1 MAQIKYVDNNTTAHI
16 IKHDVSNIKDTLP
29 PGLWKVAFNPMT
41 GFYLTKEL
49 RDIELPEHIFG
60 SSKKQLELITSRFE
74 RDNKSMGVL
83 LTGDK
88 GTGKTLLASQLI
100 DYYVD
105 KGYPVILM
113 DDSFEHMDSALSNF
127 ISQIS
132 NAIFLFDEFEKVFS
146 NDAQQ
151 YLLNFFDEKSN
162 MNRLS
167 IAISNSRA
175 ISEFML
181 SRPSRFFYHFKYGKL
196 DNDTI
201 TEVANYYGLSKAVAD
216 ALIIYKERLDYF
228 GYDILISII
237 DELQFRN
244 TENVAEVIE
253 TMNIDLI
260 EYMDLKK
267 YEVTE
272 LVPLNP
278 NKDSFVLKDVSNL
291 KSSDNTLVIELRKLD
306 EDGDTSVYDRQRFSK
321 TKVVNYNPSK
331 NEFTYQVELDEGNQN
346 NLYMIRVVEKEI
358 DYKRY
363 VY

>member
-1 MAQIKYVDNNTTAHI
+1 MAQIKYVDNGTSAHI
-16 IKHDVSNIKDTLP
+16 IKHDVSNIKDNLP

-88 GTGKTLLASQLI
+88 GTGKTLLASQI
-100 DYYVD
+100 INHYVAS
-105 KGYPVILM
+105 GFPVILM
-113 DDSFEHMDSALSNF
+113 DEAFEHMDSAISTF

-132 NAIFLFDEFEKVFS
+132 NAVFLFDEFEKVFS
-146 NDAQQ
+146 SDAQQ

-167 IAISNSRA
+167 IAISNNQA

-201 TEVANYYGLSKAVAD
+201 TEVVTYYGLSKSVAD

-253 TMNIDLI
+253 TMNIDLT
-260 EYMDLKK
+260 EYRGLKK
-267 YEVTE
+267 YEATE
-272 LVPLNP
+272 LVPLSP
-278 NKDSFVLKDVSNL
+278 NKDSFVLKDIFNL
-291 KSSDNTLVIELRKLD
+291 KSSGNALVIELRKLD
-306 EDGDTSVYDRQRFSK
+306 EKGNTLVYDRQLFSK

-331 NEFTYQVELDEGNQN
+331 NEFTYQVDLDEGDQK
-346 NLYMIRVVEKEI
+346 NLYIIRIVEKEL
-358 DYKRY
+358 DYKHY

>member
-1 MAQIKYVDNNTTAHI
+1 MAQIKYVDNNTSAHI

-88 GTGKTLLASQLI
+88 GTGKTLLASQI
-100 DYYVD
+100 INHYVAS
-105 KGYPVILM
+105 GFPVILM
-113 DDSFEHMDSALSNF
+113 DEAFEHMDSALSTF

-132 NAIFLFDEFEKVFS
+132 NTVFLFDEFEKVFS
-146 NDAQQ
+146 SDAQQ

-167 IAISNSRA
+167 IAISNSQA
-175 ISEFML
+175 ISGFML

-201 TEVANYYGLSKAVAD
+201 TEVVTYYGLSKSVAD

-244 TENVAEVIE
+244 TENVAEVVE
-253 TMNIDLI
+253 TMNIDLT
-260 EYMDLKK
+260 EYRGLKK
-267 YEVTE
+267 YEATE
-272 LVPLNP
+272 LVPLSP
-278 NKDSFVLKDVSNL
+278 NKDSFVLKDIFNL
-291 KSSDNTLVIELRKLD
+291 KSSGNALVIELRKLD
-306 EDGDTSVYDRQRFSK
+306 EKGNTLVYDRQLFSK

-331 NEFTYQVELDEGNQN
+331 NEFTYQVDLDEGDQK
-346 NLYMIRVVEKEI
+346 NLYIIRIVEKEL
-358 DYKRY
+358 DYKHY

>member
-1 MAQIKYVDNNTTAHI
+1 MAKIKYVDNGTSAHI

-88 GTGKTLLASQLI
+88 GTGKTLLASQI
-100 DYYVD
+100 INHYVAN
-105 KGYPVILM
+105 GFPVILM
-113 DDSFEHMDSALSNF
+113 NEAFEHMDSALSNF

-132 NAIFLFDEFEKVFS
+132 NAVFLFDEFEKVFS
-146 NDAQQ
+146 SEAQQ

-167 IAISNSRA
+167 IAISNSQA

-201 TEVANYYGLSKAVAD
+201 NEVVTYYGLSKAVAD
-216 ALIIYKERLDYF
+216 SLIIYKERLAYF

-237 DELQFRN
+237 DELQFRY

-260 EYMDLKK
+260 DYMDLKK
-267 YEVTE
+267 YEATE
-272 LVPLNP
+272 LIPLNP
-278 NKDSFVLKDVSNL
+278 NKDSFVLKDISSL
-291 KSSDNTLVIELRKLD
+291 KSSGKNIIVELRKLD
-306 EDGDTSVYDRQRFSK
+306 DDGDTSVYERHWFSK
-321 TKVVNYNPSK
+321 TNVVNYNPDK
-331 NEFTYQVELDEGNQN
+331 REFTYQVELDEGNQT
-346 NLYMIRVVEKEI
+346 NLYIIRILEKEI
-358 DYKRY
+358 DYKHY

>member
-1 MAQIKYVDNNTTAHI
+1 MAQIKYVDNGTSAHI

-60 SSKKQLELITSRFE
+60 SSKKQLDLITSRFE

-100 DYYVD
+100 NHYVAN
-105 KGYPVILM
+105 GFPVILM
-113 DDSFEHMDSALSNF
+113 DEAFEHMDSALANF

-132 NAIFLFDEFEKVFS
+132 NAVFLFDEFEKVFS
-146 NDAQQ
+146 KDAQQ

-201 TEVANYYGLSKAVAD
+201 TEVATYYGLSKSVAD

-267 YEVTE
+267 YEATE
-272 LVPLNP
+272 LVPMNP
-278 NKDSFVLKDVSNL
+278 NSDSFVLKDVSSLN
-291 KSSDNTLVIELRKLD
+291 SSGKALVIELRKCD
-306 EDGDTSVYDRQRFSK
+306 KDGDTLVYDRQVFSR
-321 TKVVNYNPSK
+321 TNVVNYNPSK
-331 NEFTYQVELDEGNQN
+331 NEFTYQVELDEGEQS
-346 NLYMIRVVEKEI
+346 NLYMIRIVEKEI
-358 DYKRY
+358 DYKHY

>member
-49 RDIELPEHIFG
+49 RSIELPEQIFG

-105 KGYPVILM
+105 KGFPVILM

-146 NDAQQ
+146 NEAQQ

-167 IAISNSRA
+167 IAISNSRT

-201 TEVANYYGLSKAVAD
+201 NEVVTSFGFNKSVAD
-216 ALIIYKERLDYF
+216 ALIVFKERLEYF
-228 GYDILISII
+228 GFDILMSII
-237 DELQFRN
+237 DELQFRK
-244 TENVAEVIE
+244 TENVSEVIE
-253 TMNIDLI
+253 SMNIDVIDFLD
-260 EYMDLKK
+260 YKK

-272 LVPLNP
+272 LIPLSKS
-278 NKDSFVLKDVSNL
+278 KDSFVLKDIVKVKGEGNRISIVLNKL
-291 KSSDNTLVIELRKLD
+291 NEEGDTLAYDRESFYKSSVI
-306 EDGDTSVYDRQRFSK
+306 
-321 TKVVNYNPSK
+321 NYNPEK
-331 NEFTYQVELDEGNQN
+331 GEYTYQVHLDEGNGTSP
-346 NLYMIRVVEKEI
+346 YMLRLVEKEI
-358 DYKRY
+358 DYKHL

>member
-1 MAQIKYVDNNTTAHI
+1 MAQIKYVDNGTSAHI
-16 IKHDVSNIKDTLP
+16 IKHDISNIKDILP
-29 PGLWKVAFNPMT
+29 PGLWKVAFSPMT

-88 GTGKTLLASQLI
+88 GTGKTLLASQI
-100 DYYVD
+100 ISHYVD
-105 KGYPVILM
+105 KGFPVILM
-113 DDSFEHMDSALSNF
+113 DESFEHMDSALSNF

-132 NAIFLFDEFEKVFS
+132 NAVFLFDEFEKVFS
-146 NDAQQ
+146 KDAQQ

-196 DNDTI
+196 DNETI
-201 TEVANYYGLSKAVAD
+201 TEVATYYGLSKSVAD

-244 TENVAEVIE
+244 TENVAEVVE

-267 YEVTE
+267 YEATE
-272 LVPLNP
+272 LVPLSP
-278 NKDSFVLKDVSNL
+278 NEDSFVLKDI
-291 KSSDNTLVIELRKLD
+291 SSLNSSGKALVIELRKRN
-306 EDGDTSVYDRQRFSK
+306 EDGDTLVYDRQVFSR
-321 TKVVNYNPSK
+321 TNVVNYNPSK
-331 NEFTYQVELDEGNQN
+331 NEFTYQVELDEGDQS
-346 NLYMIRVVEKEI
+346 NLYMIRIVEKEI
-358 DYKRY
+358 DYKHY
-363 VY
+363 IY